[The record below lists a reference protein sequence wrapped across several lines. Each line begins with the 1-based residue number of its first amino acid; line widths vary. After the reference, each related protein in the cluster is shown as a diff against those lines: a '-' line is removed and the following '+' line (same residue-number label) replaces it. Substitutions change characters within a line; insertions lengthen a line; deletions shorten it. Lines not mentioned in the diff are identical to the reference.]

1 MRIGSPS
8 STATSAQQAPARAN
22 SAAGTFQAALAS
34 SSEASKTTDAKART
48 ASKPANRTAAR
59 QQNDG
64 SATASNPDTATTVP
78 SSRADQLAA
87 PAVDTAKGQGDGTS
101 SNDQSAVTFS
111 AIVDG
116 QMLPPAQV
124 GPQQPADP
132 TSATDAAALDAS
144 AHKPGDPVP
153 ATDAALLTTVQQAL
167 PISAAAAT
175 NQAEAAAAIPIQTP
189 AEASAPQI
197 DPALSGT
204 VTSSVSATQ
213 LRAKNAQSKIS
224 DTAGAKSS
232 ESGNP
237 TDAGK
242 NKIDTAVSAQSDGS
256 SHNAQSNNQSS
267 QHPQFD
273 PTQLTA
279 NMSRATETAT
289 SPAQMAIAHMA
300 SHAPATQ
307 TSASPST
314 QEAIRQSLP
323 PTSSGSDE
331 GEVATS
337 SSGINTAQVLQTLSQ
352 SEMRVGMH
360 SAEFGNIS
368 IRTSV
373 SQQQMLTQISLDHSG
388 LSQAIS
394 GHISSIQ
401 SKLANDY
408 GLHAQ
413 IEVNHQSAAFS
424 GQSQSSSQK
433 EQRAF
438 TPSARTDNASP
449 LAEADIGWTPTT
461 LPPSDS
467 GYRLDIRA

>member
-1 MRIGSPS
+1 VRIASPS
-8 STATSAQQAPARAN
+8 SATTSAPQAPARAN

-34 SSEASKTTDAKART
+34 STEASKAADTKARSV
-48 ASKPANRTAAR
+48 SKPANRTAAR

-64 SATASNPDTATTVP
+64 SATASIPDTATTVP
-78 SSRADQLAA
+78 SSRADQLTT
-87 PAVDTAKGQGDGTS
+87 PATDAAKGQGDGAS
-101 SNDQSAVTFS
+101 SNDQSAGAFS

-116 QMLPPAQV
+116 QMLPPAQA

-132 TSATDAAALDAS
+132 APATDAAAQDAS
-144 AHKPGDPVP
+144 AHKPADPAP
-153 ATDAALLTTVQQAL
+153 AADATLLATVQQAL
-167 PISAAAAT
+167 PISAAPAT

-189 AEASAPQI
+189 AEASTPQI
-197 DPALSGT
+197 DAALSGT
-204 VTSSVSATQ
+204 VTSTVSATQ
-213 LRAKNAQSKIS
+213 LRAKNVQSKIS
-224 DTAGAKSS
+224 DTAGTKSS
-232 ESGNP
+232 DSANS

-242 NKIDTAVSAQSDGS
+242 SKIDTAISAQSDSS
-256 SHNAQSNNQSS
+256 SHNAQSNSQSS

-273 PTQLTA
+273 PAQLTA
-279 NMSRATETAT
+279 NMSRTAEAAT

-323 PTSSGSDE
+323 PTSSSSDAD
-331 GEVATS
+331 EVVTT
-337 SSGINTAQVLQTLSQ
+337 SGINTAQVLQSLSQ

-360 SAEFGNIS
+360 SEEFGNIS

-394 GHISSIQ
+394 GHISSMQ

-413 IEVNHQSAAFS
+413 IEVNHQSGTFS

-433 EQRAF
+433 EQKAF
-438 TPSARTDNASP
+438 TPSVRTDNASP